1 MLDYLQ
7 RYPQGRDDK
16 VESFIYWAQESL
28 GGGSKPVISIT
39 HTAIF
44 HGLGA
49 KSTGTMV
56 AAKQV
61 FATHYFTGSL
71 SLTLIDGRDGE
82 PQYLLY
88 ERRARLDMLDGL
100 FGGLVRRAVHKRLK
114 AEAPAVPGELKRRL
128 ESGAPPS

>member
-1 MLDYLQ
+1 M
-7 RYPQGRDDK
+7 
-16 VESFIYWAQESL
+16 ESFIYWAQESL

-39 HTAIF
+39 HNAIF

-49 KSTGTMV
+49 RSTGTMI

-82 PQYLLY
+82 PQ
-88 ERRARLDMLDGL
+88 
-100 FGGLVRRAVHKRLK
+100 
-114 AEAPAVPGELKRRL
+114 
-128 ESGAPPS
+128 